1 MAGGMAGKHRV
12 VLCTCPDAETGERIA
27 RELVE
32 ARLAACVNVVPGL
45 TSVYRWKGEVQTD
58 REVLLVVK
66 TTAGAFGAL
75 REAIRAAHPYELPE
89 IVAVGVED
97 GLEEYLRWI
106 DESVR
111 APAAD

>member
-1 MAGGMAGKHRV
+1 MAGEHLV
-12 VLCTCPDAETGERIA
+12 VLCTCPDGDTGARIA
-27 RELVE
+27 RELVA

-45 TSVYRWKGEVQTD
+45 TSIYRWKGEIQTD
-58 REVLLVVK
+58 REVLLIIK
-66 TTAGAFGAL
+66 TTAAALGAL